1 MKSISDVVGAAGL
14 HGYAEVALILFFAV
28 FVAVALRVLFTRRAD
43 LDRLAR
49 MPLDDTT
56 TPQHAAE
63 QGEHSS

>member
-14 HGYAEVALILFFAV
+14 HGYAEIALILFFVV
-28 FVAVALRVLFTRRAD
+28 FVAVALRALFTRRAD

-63 QGEHSS
+63 QGEHTS